1 VLYNCVYDGEIYDA
15 NEEITGWTKPGF
27 DDKDWDKVT
36 VFEKPKSKLVSQIM
50 PSIEITE
57 VKTPVRTNP
66 KPGMI
71 VFDMGQNFTG
81 WVRIALKG
89 EKGTKLRIRFSEE
102 LYEDGTLNYTCNE
115 KAKASLEYIMK
126 GGETEYYEPKFTY
139 FGFQFVEIT
148 GEPELPMIEKVEG
161 KVLHSVN
168 RAIGSFECSNDL
180 INSIHKATVWSQRSN
195 MLGYPMDCPQRDERL
210 GWMGDAQVTA
220 EEAMFNFDMAMH
232 YKNWLRGIRAN
243 QDEKSGDIPIISPRP
258 YIKDDGVEW
267 SSTYITIAWNFYKY
281 YGDTQLLEENYEA
294 MKRYMDFLGSIS
306 DHLIIPQGWI
316 GDWGSM
322 VEGWEEGEPESIPTA
337 YYFYNSSLMAK
348 IAKVLEKPN
357 DEKHFTQLGV
367 EIKKAYNE
375 KYFNTETNNYN
386 DGSQM
391 ANAFPIYLDLIPQ
404 GKKQAVLENLILDIV
419 ENNDTH
425 LTTGV
430 LGTKYM
436 IDALSIAG
444 RSDVAWALATQT
456 TYPSWSEMMK
466 RFNTMCEFWTLKQS
480 HNHVMMGSIDAWFYK
495 TLAGINLDEDH
506 PAYEVF
512 TIKPFL
518 AGGLS
523 YANASVESLRGM
535 ISAGWKLTDNSFELK
550 VLVPFNTKALVYV
563 PATEKTRIYEHN
575 SLAKDTEGVSFI
587 KYENGYHIFEIGS
600 GDYKFAYTK

>member
-1 VLYNCVYDGEIYDA
+1 
-15 NEEITGWTKPGF
+15 
-27 DDKDWDKVT
+27 
-36 VFEKPKSKLVSQIM
+36 
-50 PSIEITE
+50 
-57 VKTPVRTNP
+57 
-66 KPGMI
+66 
-71 VFDMGQNFTG
+71 
-81 WVRIALKG
+81 
-89 EKGTKLRIRFSEE
+89 
-102 LYEDGTLNYTCNE
+102 
-115 KAKASLEYIMK
+115 
-126 GGETEYYEPKFTY
+126 
-139 FGFQFVEIT
+139 
-148 GEPELPMIEKVEG
+148 
-161 KVLHSVN
+161 
-168 RAIGSFECSNDL
+168 
-180 INSIHKATVWSQRSN
+180 

-267 SSTYITIAWNFYKY
+267 SSTYITIAWNYYKY
-281 YGDTQLLEENYEA
+281 YGDAQLLEENFEA
-294 MKRYMDFLGSIS
+294 MKGYMDFLGSIS

-322 VEGWEEGEPESIPTA
+322 VKGWEEGEPESIPTA

-348 IAKVLEKPN
+348 IAKVLEKPD

-367 EIKKAYNE
+367 DIKKAYNK

-391 ANAFPIYLDLIPQ
+391 ANAFPIYLDLVPE
-404 GKKQAVLENLILDIV
+404 GKNQPVLQNLINDIV

-430 LGTKYM
+430 LGTKYIM
-436 IDALSIAG
+436 DALSIAG
-444 RSDVAWALATQT
+444 RSDIAWALATQT

-535 ISAGWKLTDNSFELK
+535 ISADWKLTDNSFELK
-550 VLVPFNTKALVYV
+550 VFVPFNTKALVYV
-563 PATEKTRIYEHN
+563 PSTEKTRIYEHN
-575 SLAKDTEGVSFI
+575 SLAEDSDGVSFI
-587 KYENGYHIFEIGS
+587 KYENGYQMFELGS
-600 GDYKFAYTK
+600 GDYRFTYTK